1 MGLNIW
7 KERDELRAQ
16 LTEAEVQYQSL
27 LREFERH
34 RRHSRTE
41 LESADSRAR
50 VQAAAAFLP
59 VYDQLTLALQAQGAS
74 EDFMNGVRMTLKTF
88 LHVLEG
94 MGIHSMESLGKKFDP
109 QFHEAV
115 DHTEQ
120 EGAESDD
127 IIDVIRE
134 GFFCPDDGAVVRHAM
149 VRVAK

>member
-1 MGLNIW
+1 MGLNVW

-16 LTEAEVQYQSL
+16 LTEAEAQCQSL

-41 LESADSRAR
+41 LESADSRACA
-50 VQAAAAFLP
+50 QAAAAFLP
-59 VYDQLTLALQAQGAS
+59 VYDQLTLALQAEGATEEYAS
-74 EDFMNGVRMTLKTF
+74 GIRMTLKEF

-94 MGIHSMESLGKKFDP
+94 MDIHPMESLGKKFDP

-115 DHTEQ
+115 DHAEH

-127 IIDVIRE
+127 IIEVIRE
-134 GFFCPDDGAVVRHAM
+134 GFFRPTDGAIIRHAM